1 MSSNK
6 SSIIRL
12 AKDVKSIIRNPLE
25 NNNIYYKHDDE
36 NIYKG
41 YALII
46 GSKTTPYELGYY
58 FFELNYPTNYPFEP
72 PVVIFKTCDGLTRFN
87 PNLYINGKVCLS
99 ILNTWSGEG
108 WSSCQTISSILLIL
122 SSILNSNPLTNEPG
136 IKITN
141 LDNDNYNNLLT
152 YKNIEFSII
161 KQIEYLNDDLN
172 TTLKNFKQFQSI
184 INKKFLEN
192 RDQIIENLNKIKHL
206 DKQTIKVNV
215 YNLNQFIDLDK
226 LKIELNKLNKEIK
239 INMLKLIC

>member
-1 MSSNK
+1 MNSDR

-12 AKDVKSIIRNPLE
+12 AKDVKSIMKNPLH
-25 NNNIYYKHDDE
+25 NNNIYYSHDEE

-46 GSKTTPYELGYY
+46 GSEGTPYDAGFY
-58 FFELNYPTNYPFEP
+58 FFEFNYPINYPFGP
-72 PVVIFKTCDGLTRFN
+72 PVVIFKTCDRLTRFN

-108 WSSCQTISSILLIL
+108 WTSCQTISSILLTL

-136 IKITN
+136 IKITH

-161 KQIEYLNDDLN
+161 KQIQYFDNDDQNCNLA
-172 TTLKNFKQFQSI
+172 KFKQFRSI
-184 INKKFLEN
+184 LKEKFIEN
-192 RDQIIENLNKIKHL
+192 QERITENLNKIKHL
-206 DKQTIKVNV
+206 DKQIVRVST
-215 YNLNQFIDLDK
+215 YNLNQFIDRDK
-226 LKIELNKLNKEIK
+226 LIIELNKLN
-239 INMLKLIC
+239 